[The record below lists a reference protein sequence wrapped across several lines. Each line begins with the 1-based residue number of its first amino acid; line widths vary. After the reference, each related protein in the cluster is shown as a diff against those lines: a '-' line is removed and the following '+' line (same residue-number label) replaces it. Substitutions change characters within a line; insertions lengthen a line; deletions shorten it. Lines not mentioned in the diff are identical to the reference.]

1 MSRLGTWLRHRSEAA
16 VGMAGMFPA
25 ILRALNDS
33 YGRPHGRGNFGA
45 QLKQNSDSVTGA
57 VCFLLVLVLATID
70 CLSAPKINFTVFYLL
85 IVAFASW
92 NGSRKAGLFIV
103 LLSTIALFVHEVRAL
118 EGHSPDW

>member
-1 MSRLGTWLRHRSEAA
+1 MSRLGSWLKQRSETA
-16 VGMAGMFPA
+16 VGMAGLFPA

-33 YGRPHGRGNFGA
+33 YPRSQARGNFGS
-45 QLKQNSDSVTGA
+45 QFKESPDSITGA

-103 LLSTIALFVHEVRAL
+103 ALSSIALFIHE
-118 EGHSPDW
+118 